1 MASGGYRPGAG
12 RKKGSK
18 DKQPRKVKPGKTTQ
32 GKKKPPKK
40 PINPDEQK
48 IKELLSFDLK
58 AKAKFYN
65 EFLSRISKGET
76 LSIAEKKL
84 MGQLATELSAGLT
97 DGEKQEA
104 VAENLTPLDY
114 MLKVMNDAEAEK
126 ERRDRMAIAAAPFV
140 HARKGE
146 GGIGKKDEKADRA
159 QKAAAGRFAP
169 SKPPLSIVKNK

>member
-1 MASGGYRPGAG
+1 MRGGYRPGAG

-18 DKQPRKVKPGKTTQ
+18 DKQPRKAKPGKTTQ

-65 EFLSRISKGET
+65 EFLSRVSKGERLT
-76 LSIAEKKL
+76 MAEKKM
-84 MGQLATELSAGLT
+84 MGQLAAELSAGLT
-97 DGEKQEA
+97 EGEKKEA
-104 VAENLTPLDY
+104 AAENLTPLDY

-159 QKAAAGRFAP
+159 KAAGSGKFAAGKAP
-169 SKPPLSIVKNK
+169 LKMVK

>member
-1 MASGGYRPGAG
+1 MRGGYRPGAG

-18 DKQPRKVKPGKTTQ
+18 DKRPRKVKPGKTTQ

-65 EFLSRISKGET
+65 EFLSRVSKGERLT
-76 LSIAEKKL
+76 MAEKKM
-84 MGQLATELSAGLT
+84 MGQLAAELSAGLT
-97 DGEKQEA
+97 EGEKKEA
-104 VAENLTPLDY
+104 AAENLTPLDY

-159 QKAAAGRFAP
+159 KAAGSGKFAAGQAP
-169 SKPPLSIVKNK
+169 LKVVK